1 MAGAVNWS
9 VQNQAL
15 LAAVYTSK
23 QNSRIILLVKQA
35 QGEPVE
41 LSRAWRGSGAAN
53 DNTILKARAIS
64 AALSFVAHLTR
75 GPAPQVRS
83 QCLTLVARAA
93 RLAAAR

>member
-41 LSRAWRGSGAAN
+41 LSRAWRGSAPP
-53 DNTILKARAIS
+53 T
-64 AALSFVAHLTR
+64 TR
-75 GPAPQVRS
+75 FSKLAPSPPRS
-83 QCLTLVARAA
+83 PL
-93 RLAAAR
+93 

>member
-1 MAGAVNWS
+1 MVLANTLSNPARSILIVERG
-9 VQNQAL
+9 QA
-15 LAAVYTSK
+15 
-23 QNSRIILLVKQA
+23 
-35 QGEPVE
+35 EPMD
-41 LSRAWRGSGAAN
+41 LSRAWRGSERQ
-53 DNTILKARAIS
+53 TRLLKARAIS